1 MMTPRLQMK
10 EPCRFKYN
18 NIHSI
23 DIQSYMN
30 SYGFTAGLST
40 AWRDYILEMF
50 ENFDASI
57 AANEGIE
64 ATVRELSPSRRR
76 LSVSKQK
83 HNGYMIECNEG
94 GGRLWL
100 TSHEDDS
107 LILSIT
113 TDSDFESAIDLG
125 CYDSLEAAGFIAQAF
140 RAYRELYRGF
150 RKVFINS

>member
-1 MMTPRLQMK
+1 MTPRLQMK

-30 SYGFTAGLST
+30 SYGFIAGLSS
-40 AWRDYILEMF
+40 AWNDYVLEMF
-50 ENFDASI
+50 ENFDASM

-64 ATVRELSPSRRR
+64 ATLRELSPSRRR
-76 LSVSKQK
+76 LSVSKLQP
-83 HNGYMIECNEG
+83 NEYMIECYEG
-94 GGRLWL
+94 GGRLWI
-100 TSHEDDS
+100 TAQDDDS

-113 TDSDFESAIDLG
+113 PDSDFESAIDLG
-125 CYDSLEAAGFIAQAF
+125 CYDSTEAAGFIAQAF